1 LRLDGGILTKICRFL
16 LVIAGFAAFAAQPA
30 LAGFREAAMLEF
42 INKMR
47 SQERAR
53 QLSFTVDLH
62 ANYAQVKNERE
73 KHLLALA
80 LGVQYMDKNPRL
92 ALQFLTS
99 ADLGLAPKDPLHPIV
114 SYYLAEAKFRG
125 GSYRETIE
133 ILRNLSTHEFGDAWN
148 KRVQSLLI
156 ESYNA
161 AGDYT
166 QLTSAF
172 TEFSKR
178 YTFSKRQ
185 EVLAKMAYE
194 ALEKNNENFGDFA
207 ILEGLAVNY
216 PATPES
222 RWAFRKLEE
231 ATCRLVG
238 NGGYSFSDNL
248 LKRLSKNVVL
258 GNGLSD
264 FISAALLRP
273 TVDSNGSLRIKS
285 SEERAKFY
293 TESRLFGL
301 AQNELEDLLTKERVI
316 KDSNIYPNIVI
327 DLAKVSLRV
336 FAPQRA
342 VRVLTDFMYEYP
354 KHMFRG
360 RAQELLGDSLRY
372 SGAIRAAAENY
383 GLALERRDTPTLRW
397 MRFWNLY
404 RSRQYSAALA
414 MLDQPGYVT
423 PREGDQLYIIKYWH
437 GRILENLGRHDEA
450 KAMFAEIL
458 KNHGNSFYGV
468 MAATRHPELT
478 SSSPKSDTEPR
489 SIVEETSYSSTAIS
503 LAAKSMA
510 ARAGVADDLEAR
522 TDLRL
527 IADLRNAGLRDAAAA
542 QLSRLRWAG
551 FDKLAAFA
559 AITKLS
565 GELDDYRPSRNI
577 RYTTFTSLRNLPA
590 NWDELIASQMGHE
603 DEWKVY
609 YPLAYERIVVPMA
622 NHMQLSPFLV
632 LSIMRS
638 ESLYN
643 KEARSPVGATG
654 LMQLMPYTALKI
666 ATLLHD
672 EEFDI
677 REVTEPEINIG
688 YGLYYLDR
696 LLRYYG
702 DNPFLAAAA
711 YNAGPHAVNQWLAT
725 CRDCSADEFVDS
737 IPYFETRRYVREVI
751 RSFDVYS
758 RLYQKRAAM
767 TALPDIPSQLREN
780 EDLF

>member
-1 LRLDGGILTKICRFL
+1 MVRVRRFILMLAT
-16 LVIAGFAAFAAQPA
+16 GAAFLTQPV
-30 LAGFREAAMLEF
+30 LASGREAMMLDF

-62 ANYAQVKNERE
+62 ANYSQAKDEYE
-73 KHLLALA
+73 KRLLALA
-80 LGVQYMDKNPRL
+80 LGVQYMDKNPRV

-99 ADLGLAPKDPLHPIV
+99 ADLGLTAKDSLHPIIE
-114 SYYLAEAKFRG
+114 YYLAEAKFRG
-125 GSYRETIE
+125 GSYKETID
-133 ILRNLSTHEFGDAWN
+133 ILRSLSIHEFGDAWN

-156 ESYNA
+156 ESYHA
-161 AGDYT
+161 DGDFD
-166 QLTSAF
+166 QLAVAF
-172 TEFSKR
+172 SEFSKR
-178 YTFSKRQ
+178 YTFSRRQ

-194 ALEKNNENFGDFA
+194 AEEKTADKPVNFEL
-207 ILEGLAVNY
+207 LEGLAANY

-222 RWAFRKLEE
+222 RWAFRKLED
-231 ATCRLVG
+231 ATCRPATDG
-238 NGGYSFSDNL
+238 RYNFSDKL
-248 LKRLSKNVVL
+248 LQRLSKNVVL

-264 FISAALLRP
+264 FIAAAQLRP
-273 TVDSNGSLRIKS
+273 TVDNNGLVRIKS
-285 SEERAKFY
+285 SQERAKFF
-293 TESRLFGL
+293 TDSRLFDL
-301 AQNELEDLLTKERVI
+301 ALRELDELVSKEKDV
-316 KDSNIYPNIVI
+316 KDSKIYPGFVM

-336 FAPQRA
+336 FQPLKA
-342 VRVLTDFMYEYP
+342 VRVLTDFMYEKP
-354 KHMFRG
+354 KDLHRS

-372 SGAIRAAAENY
+372 SGEIRAAAENY
-383 GLALERRDTPTLRW
+383 GLSLDRRDTPTLRW

-404 RSRQYSAALA
+404 RSRQYSEALS
-414 MLDQPGYVT
+414 MLDRPGYVT
-423 PREGDQLYIIKYWH
+423 PREGDQQYIIKYWH
-437 GRILENLGRHDEA
+437 GRILEQLGRHDEA
-450 KAMFAEIL
+450 RALFAEVL
-458 KNHGNSFYGV
+458 KFHGNSFYGT
-468 MAATRHPELT
+468 MAAIRHPELT
-478 SSSPKSDTEPR
+478 KQGQGDSGVSASLVND
-489 SIVEETSYSSTAIS
+489 EEHPTAIS
-503 LAAKSMA
+503 LAAKSLA
-510 ARAGVADDLEAR
+510 ARAGINNNSEVRPDLK
-522 TDLRL
+522 L
-527 IADLRNAGLRDAAAA
+527 IAELRNVGLRDAAAA
-542 QLSRLRWAG
+542 QLSKLKWAG
-551 FDKLAAFA
+551 FDKIGAFA

-577 RYTTFTSLRNLPA
+577 RYTTFTGLRKIPSS
-590 NWDELIASQMGHE
+590 WDELILSQSQFE

-622 NHMQLSPFLV
+622 NHMELSPFLV

-725 CRDCSADEFVDS
+725 CRDCAADEFVDS
-737 IPYFETRRYVREVI
+737 IPYFETRRYVREVV
-751 RSFDVYS
+751 RSFDAYS
-758 RLYQKRAAM
+758 RLYLKKPAM
-767 TALPDIPSQLREN
+767 TALPGIPDHLKEN

>member
-1 LRLDGGILTKICRFL
+1 LVKISHFL
-16 LVIAGFAAFAAQPA
+16 LILAGLVAIAAQPA
-30 LAGFREAAMLEF
+30 LAGFREVAMLEF

-62 ANYAQVKNERE
+62 ATYAQVKNERE
-73 KHLLALA
+73 KLLLALA

-99 ADLGLAPKDPLHPIV
+99 AELGLASKDPLQPIV
-114 SYYLAEAKFRG
+114 RYYLAEAKFRG
-125 GSYRETIE
+125 GSYKETIE
-133 ILRNLSTHEFGDAWN
+133 ILRNLSIHEFGDAWN

-161 AGDYT
+161 EADYT
-166 QLTSAF
+166 QLTTAF

-185 EVLAKMAYE
+185 EVLAKMAFE
-194 ALEKNNENFGDFA
+194 ALEKNGENRVNFE
-207 ILEGLAVNY
+207 ILEGLAANY

-231 ATCRLVG
+231 ATCRPLSD
-238 NGGYSFSDNL
+238 GGYAFSDRL

-258 GNGLSD
+258 GNGLGD
-264 FISAALLRP
+264 FLAASLLRP
-273 TVDSNGSLRIKS
+273 TVDSAGSVRVKT

-293 TESRLFGL
+293 SESRLFGL
-301 AQNELEDLLTKERVI
+301 ARRELEDLLSKEKSTR
-316 KDSNIYPNIVI
+316 DSGTYPNIVI

-336 FAPQRA
+336 FEPQRA
-342 VRVLTDFMYEYP
+342 VRVLTDFMYEHP
-354 KHMFRG
+354 RHMFSG

-372 SGAIRAAAENY
+372 SGQIRAAADNY
-383 GLALERRDTPTLRW
+383 GLALGRRDTATLRW

-404 RSRQYSAALA
+404 RSKQYAAALA

-423 PREGDQLYIIKYWH
+423 PREGDQIHIIKYWH
-437 GRILENLGRHDEA
+437 ARILENLGRLDEA
-450 KAMFAEIL
+450 KTLFLEIL
-458 KNHGNSFYGV
+458 HSHGSSFYGL
-468 MAATRHPELT
+468 MTATRHPELT
-478 SSSPKSDTEPR
+478 TPNQNPEATIGSVANEIGQIT
-489 SIVEETSYSSTAIS
+489 TSIS

-510 ARAGVADDLEAR
+510 ARAGDATGLDTRPDLQ
-522 TDLRL
+522 L
-527 IADLRNAGLRDAAAA
+527 IADLRNVGLRDAAAA
-542 QLSRLRWAG
+542 QLSKLRWSG
-551 FDKLAAFA
+551 FDKLGAFA

-565 GELDDYRPSRNI
+565 GDLDDYRPSRNI
-577 RYTTFTSLRNLPA
+577 RYTTFTSLRNLPS
-590 NWDELIASQMGHE
+590 NWDGLIQSQIQHD

-609 YPLAYERIVVPMA
+609 YPIAYERIVMPMA
-622 NHMQLSPFLV
+622 NHMQLSPYLV

-672 EEFDI
+672 EDFDI

-696 LLRYYG
+696 LLSYYG

-711 YNAGPHAVNQWLAT
+711 YNAGPLAVNQWLAT
-725 CRDCSADEFVDS
+725 CGDCSADEFVDS

-758 RLYQKRAAM
+758 RLYQQRPAM
-767 TALPDIPSQLREN
+767 TALPETPSQLKEN